1 MPAPRRSA
9 TTTMLRVGSLSRSI
23 GWTIKN
29 LTPSRSGVFFVDQT
43 VPTTFPRNI
52 RVWSLE
58 SGVWSP
64 SHVLDSGL
72 QTPDS
77 RLCLREDLRG
87 LAHVAGGGGDD
98 GARVRVNLL
107 ALLDG
112 AAHVVLADEVHGL
125 ATVRLRAGSLRG
137 PLRLGR
143 LRAGHRA
150 AAFVHRL
157 LVGDGVLLRVAAAAV
172 ALRGRRGFR
181 VRGRAAGVRD
191 ALRLDVNARL
201 DDGVRVR
208 HGQRLPARLRT
219 GSARLTL
226 TQEAVNDLRDL
237 VAAHALAERRGD
249 GLTGGRG
256 DVFSQSSRR

>member
-1 MPAPRRSA
+1 MPAPKRSA

-87 LAHVAGGGGDD
+87 LAHLAGGGG
-98 GARVRVNLL
+98 
-107 ALLDG
+107 
-112 AAHVVLADEVHGL
+112 
-125 ATVRLRAGSLRG
+125 
-137 PLRLGR
+137 
-143 LRAGHRA
+143 
-150 AAFVHRL
+150 
-157 LVGDGVLLRVAAAAV
+157 
-172 ALRGRRGFR
+172 
-181 VRGRAAGVRD
+181 
-191 ALRLDVNARL
+191 

-256 DVFSQSSRR
+256 DVFSQSSRRPVATSRNRRSLARHGPRLEGDALDVHQVPRRDVVGGDVAAPRAAAQRHRRGQGGREADCAVRRRRV